1 MTRHNL
7 NEHLHWLLRTSPIEP
22 PRPAYAPPPAS
33 SIEDVSSGAEHI
45 ILNTIFEEAD
55 SNVSS
60 SPRRGD
66 FVRPTSS
73 ASCLNLRGGHEM
85 ARLQSGPRS
94 SNKPRLLSE
103 HIPVALQTPTSSSIR
118 KPGKSLKDQYSA
130 QWEHRPGAEGRFF
143 QRLHELS

>member
-22 PRPAYAPPPAS
+22 PRPAYAPAHAS
-33 SIEDVSSGAEHI
+33 SLEDVSSLPQGAEHT

-60 SPRRGD
+60 SRRQGD
-66 FVRPTSS
+66 FVQPTSP
-73 ASCLNLRGGHEM
+73 NLRGGHEM

-130 QWEHRPGAEGRFF
+130 KWEHRPGTEGRSF